1 MGFSLCC
8 GVGARVRSVVYTC
21 KMQNWSSELLLLI
34 FFYLY
39 VSSLLA
45 FLSLMMALAWAELN
59 TQYDMRALKYK
70 GANLE
75 KSKKEDERKR
85 HESHIPHHG
94 TTNHHC

>member
-39 VSSLLA
+39 VSSLA
-45 FLSLMMALAWAELN
+45 FLSLMMALACWAELN

>member
-1 MGFSLCC
+1 MFPLC
-8 GVGARVRSVVYTC
+8 
-21 KMQNWSSELLLLI
+21 
-34 FFYLY
+34 
-39 VSSLLA
+39 SLLA
-45 FLSLMMALAWAELN
+45 FLSLVMALAWAELN

-85 HESHIPHHG
+85 HESHTPHHG